1 MNICGAVREVIVH
14 CCIFRHSE
22 NSWRCAN
29 KRFTDGLAS
38 IVYNANSEQ
47 CSFPILF
54 PMEGVRSDAALL
66 CGIGRDRALRD
77 LGTGAAVRH
86 ASQSESPMAA

>member
-1 MNICGAVREVIVH
+1 MLHFLTFG
-14 CCIFRHSE
+14 
-22 NSWRCAN
+22 NSWGCAN

-77 LGTGAAVRH
+77 GHHDLGTGAAVRH